1 MEIDAPARGGAYYDG
16 MATDV
21 DVVRRRFTV
30 DEYHR
35 MVGAGILNEDDR
47 VELIRGEIVQMSPIG
62 SQHAAC
68 VARLTEM
75 LLGRLRGRATLWPQ
89 NPLTILPDSE
99 PQPDIIMLAWR
110 DDFYRHAL
118 PRPADVAL
126 LIEVA
131 DTSLRYDRHIKEP
144 LYAEA
149 GVRDYWIVDVVG
161 DAIEVYRDP
170 DAGRFRHTQRVGRSG
185 TLTPLAFPDTP
196 FAAVDVL
203 G

>member
-1 MEIDAPARGGAYYDG
+1 

-21 DVVRRRFTV
+21 EVIRRRFTV

-35 MVGAGILNEDDR
+35 MGEAGILNEDDR

-62 SQHAAC
+62 IQHAAC
-68 VARLTEM
+68 VARLTEI

-99 PQPDIIMLAWR
+99 PQPDIILLRHRA
-110 DDFYRHAL
+110 DFYAGEL
-118 PRPADVAL
+118 PGPDDVAL
-126 LIEVA
+126 LVEVA
-131 DTSLRYDRHIKEP
+131 DTSLRYDRHVKGP

-149 GVRDYWIVDVVG
+149 GVQDYWIVDLTGGAV
-161 DAIEVYRDP
+161 EVHREP
-170 DAGRFRHTQRVGRSG
+170 VAGAFPLTERVARGG

-196 FAAVDVL
+196 LAAADVL

>member
-1 MEIDAPARGGAYYDG
+1 

-21 DVVRRRFTV
+21 EVTRRRFTV

-35 MVGAGILNEDDR
+35 MGEAGILNEDDR

-62 SQHAAC
+62 GDHASC
-68 VARLTEM
+68 VARLTHI
-75 LLGRLRGRATLWPQ
+75 LLGRLHGRVVLWPQ
-89 NPLTILPDSE
+89 NPLVILPDSE
-99 PQPDIIMLAWR
+99 PQPDIILLAWR
-110 DDFYRHAL
+110 GDFYRDPL
-118 PRPADVAL
+118 PGPADVAL

-131 DTSLRYDRHIKEP
+131 DTSLRYDRRVKGA

-149 GVRDYWIVDVVG
+149 GVREYWIVDLGG

-170 DAGRFRHTQRVGRSG
+170 AATGYARTEGVGRG
-185 TLTPLAFPDTP
+185 AVLTPVAFADVTLA
-196 FAAVDVL
+196 AADIL